1 MLQEHVQEELVQS
14 WIQREVSSPQTGL
27 DIDIE
32 HLASAKRARSG
43 PSRRARCLRSTISLF
58 FSRLFV
64 CEYLYAP
71 IYLCISLYF
80 DSFTLFSLHST
91 VFVIA
96 T

>member
-64 CEYLYAP
+64 CE
-71 IYLCISLYF
+71 
-80 DSFTLFSLHST
+80 
-91 VFVIA
+91 
-96 T
+96 